1 MLWLPH
7 ASQARG
13 VRGRILREFGNVGPT
28 ICYNTQPMP
37 QHDVPSRGRVQADD
51 GSGTFC
57 EYAPKLTQRQKASEA
72 SSEAE
77 VLWPSAQAAAQ
88 RTFGSCNVSI
98 NYPGTRAF
106 EAYQGSGA
114 LGLVVLA
121 RSWSELR
128 RL

>member
-1 MLWLPH
+1 M
-7 ASQARG
+7 
-13 VRGRILREFGNVGPT
+13 GPT

-88 RTFGSCNVSI
+88 RTFGSCNVYELI
-98 NYPGTRAF
+98 PQGPGSSRHIK
-106 EAYQGSGA
+106 A
-114 LGLVVLA
+114 LGLWVWLFLLGVGANFEAFKDL
-121 RSWSELR
+121 
-128 RL
+128 